1 MKFKYSSRTKS
12 GEMQIGYVEAVSRD
26 AAYGILNSH
35 NLYILSLEAVQLPK
49 VYVSILNFIQRVKR
63 IDLMVFT
70 RQFAAMLEA
79 DMPLSD
85 ALDAL
90 YVQTKNP
97 ILKEA
102 VFEMGADVEA
112 GLSLSQALER
122 HSNIFSEFYINLI
135 KSAEVTGR
143 VDESMSFLA
152 DFLEKDMNLIAKI
165 RNALI
170 YPAFILGL
178 FFVVVI
184 ILVVAVFPQL
194 RPIFADAQVDL
205 PLVTKLLLDGGALL
219 LDWWWAMVVIFGVCI
234 LVVIDYFRTKEGR
247 AVWNQLII
255 GLPVLGQVFRKM
267 YIARFAE
274 AARILLK
281 GGIPIAQ
288 AIEISGHTLAN
299 VVYREVLQ
307 EAAEGIR
314 RGEALSQI
322 LSKYS
327 SAFPPLVSQMVAVG
341 ESTGRLEEMLGRIA
355 TFYIREVDTV
365 VDNLVEL
372 IQPVVMVIVGVLV
385 GLLFA
390 SILIPIYQLAQG
402 F

>member
-1 MKFKYSSRTKS
+1 MKFRYSARTKL
-12 GEMQIGYVEAVSRD
+12 GELQVGFVEAASREAAFGLLSGHDLFILKLEAELEKRPFAALLGIFRRVSR
-26 AAYGILNSH
+26 
-35 NLYILSLEAVQLPK
+35 K
-49 VYVSILNFIQRVKR
+49 
-63 IDLMVFT
+63 DLMIFT
-70 RQFAAMLEA
+70 RQFATLLQAEVVLGDSLKILHTQTSNKTLQSVILEVS
-79 DMPLSD
+79 SD
-85 ALDAL
+85 ID
-90 YVQTKNP
+90 
-97 ILKEA
+97 
-102 VFEMGADVEA
+102 A

-122 HSNIFSEFYINLI
+122 HGDIFSEFYINLI
-135 KSAEVTGR
+135 RSAEVTGR
-143 VDESMSFLA
+143 MDESMSFLA
-152 DFLEKDMNLIAKI
+152 DFLEKDMNLVAKI

-234 LVVIDYFRTKEGR
+234 WVIIDYFRTKEGR

-314 RGEALSQI
+314 RGESLSQI